1 MMYCF
6 CSSTHVNRFKVGLLF
21 AHLRF
26 IRQSNISRNQKALKS
41 RENDAAAR
49 KDKAENGKGISP
61 QSVASQ
67 TGNIS
72 FCHLFFISIA
82 KYQFVNQVLTQKLQ
96 SNTNSCIETDGICT
110 FKNHGKWLSL
120 INCFSHSTF
129 VCKIMS

>member
-1 MMYCF
+1 MHIYVHTIYYTEQYF
-6 CSSTHVNRFKVGLLF
+6 VKPES
-21 AHLRF
+21 A
-26 IRQSNISRNQKALKS
+26 QKQ
-41 RENDAAAR
+41 RNDAAAR

-61 QSVASQ
+61 QSVGNQ
-67 TGNIS
+67 TSNIS

-82 KYQFVNQVLTQKLQ
+82 KYQFVNQLLTQKLQ